1 MNSDKFLLG
10 IAIFAISVSFIG
22 VLFTHFTI
30 NEYKNLKFT
39 GFYVQE
45 GNVSLNVLSVAAI
58 NFTVSDI
65 NWGSGQVN
73 DSADYAIL
81 DTCCGGSVTD
91 GNWSIVSQGF
101 EIRNVGNVNVSL
113 NLTSD
118 DDATTFIG
126 GGGPLFQLNVTN
138 IDSGACTANG
148 ITLGQYFEV
157 TSPATMAICNPFQ
170 FLNATDEIRIDVKI
184 KIPKDSNTGL
194 RKTTLSAVVSSV

>member
-1 MNSDKFLLG
+1 MNSENLLLVVAVFAVFVSFAG
-10 IAIFAISVSFIG
+10 VIFTFNSVSEFKD
-22 VLFTHFTI
+22 TW
-30 NEYKNLKFT
+30 FT

-65 NWGSGQVN
+65 SWGAGQVN
-73 DSADYAIL
+73 ESADYAIL
-81 DTCCGGSVTD
+81 NTCCGGSVTD
-91 GNWSIVSQGF
+91 GNWSSVSQGF

-118 DDATTFIG
+118 DDADSFIG
-126 GGGPLFQLNVTN
+126 GSDPSFQLNVTN

-157 TSPATMAICNPFQ
+157 TSPAPMTICNPFQ
-170 FLNATDEIRIDVKI
+170 FLNATDEIRVDVKLQV
-184 KIPKDSNTGL
+184 PGDSYTGI
-194 RKTTLSAVVSSV
+194 RSTTLTAAFYAV